1 MGNQCAREET
11 KEKQTEKQAVVS

>member
-1 MGNQCAREET
+1 MGNQCARDET